1 MPARHIFDWY
11 LQESAKI
18 SFEDIEGKK
27 RIIGDALL
35 KMAET
40 ASDKTWKSELNR
52 FLPGES
58 DLGDLPDGSWLLRL
72 DFTLAKPFTSKTESE
87 FHHYEERE
95 VKKSSPEKKLFE
107 INNPIVRDHTTGYP
121 LVKPTT
127 WKGHLRFAAERLSE
141 IDKEKIVLRLFGS
154 SRDDEG
160 QAGRLHFFPTFF
172 TGNTGKEVIT
182 PLNRDT
188 RTPSDRAP
196 ITVEVVPVG
205 SEGTFCL
212 LYVPWPKGSNWNI
225 SQVAE
230 DLQIAMRAVKTM
242 LLEYGFSAK
251 KTAGWGIV
259 QNKLKKGSLFL
270 KGLMWSEPGFPAEST
285 SENFEEPQEGFHKFM
300 DDKGNVKRECLQNDQ
315 LLSKAQYKKRRKGDS
330 ANFEAFKVWHQKSGN
345 TWAAR
350 CAGELES
357 PPVPEVKT
365 TNTCPVDFVTD
376 LVDLADQLASVLVA
390 GKDGG
395 QD

>member
-1 MPARHIFDWY
+1 MPAQHIFDWY
-11 LQESAKI
+11 LAERSRDGQLGS
-18 SFEDIEGKK
+18 EDEK
-27 RIIGDALL
+27 RRIGDALL
-35 KMAET
+35 KMAKE
-40 ASDKTWKSELNR
+40 AGEETWKPELDR

-58 DLGDLPDGSWLLRL
+58 DLGDLPDGSWLLRF
-72 DFTLAKPFTSKTESE
+72 DFTLAKPFTSKTENE
-87 FHHYEERE
+87 FHHYEERV
-95 VKKSSPEKKLFE
+95 VKKRPLEKKPFE

-127 WKGHLRFAAERLSE
+127 WKGHLRFAAERLSG
-141 IDKEKIVLRLFGS
+141 IDKEMIVLRLFGS

-182 PLNRDT
+182 PLSRDT

-212 LYVPWPKGSNWNI
+212 LYVPWPKGSNWEPVQVVQDL
-225 SQVAE
+225 QVA
-230 DLQIAMRAVKTM
+230 IRAVKTM

-259 QNKLKKGSLFL
+259 QNKLIKGSLFL

-285 SENFEEPQEGFHKFM
+285 SENLEEPQEGFHKFM
-300 DDKGNVKRECLQNDQ
+300 DDKGNVKREYLQNNQ
-315 LLSKAQYKKRRKGDS
+315 LLSKSQYKKRREGDS
-330 ANFEAFKVWHQKSGN
+330 ANFEAFKGWHQKSGN

-390 GKDGG
+390 GKDG
-395 QD
+395 DHD